1 MDRNGT
7 EQTAHY
13 PEAKRTG
20 GTAKPLEE
28 CQTISQSNDHKG
40 IRVGSLMPQKGEQPS
55 TSSQR
60 DSKLYSQIE
69 AYTSTEN
76 KCYTMNKAHTPK
88 LIL

>member
-1 MDRNGT
+1 
-7 EQTAHY
+7 
-13 PEAKRTG
+13 
-20 GTAKPLEE
+20 
-28 CQTISQSNDHKG
+28 
-40 IRVGSLMPQKGEQPS
+40 MPQKGEQLS

-76 KCYTMNKAHTPK
+76 KCYTMNKAHTSK